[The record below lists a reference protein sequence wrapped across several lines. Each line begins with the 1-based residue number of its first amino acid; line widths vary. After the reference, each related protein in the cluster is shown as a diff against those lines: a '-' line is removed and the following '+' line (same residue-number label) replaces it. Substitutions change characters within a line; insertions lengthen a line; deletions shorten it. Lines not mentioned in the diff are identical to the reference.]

1 MDSFKVIIA
10 PEALEQLNSCVR
22 YIRCILLNPTAA
34 ESVYDDAIETGAEL
48 STVAGSLKF
57 CDNERLRR
65 YGYRAITFRRHQYVM
80 IYRTEGAGCVCRWNF
95 PSEAGLR
102 ESVCPNSQFK
112 IKEKLSAHLVAIP
125 LCKIPT
131 QLDGDLVG

>member
-65 YGYRAITFRRHQYVM
+65 YGYRAITFRRHQHVM
-80 IYRTEGAGCVCRWNF
+80 IYRTEG
-95 PSEAGLR
+95 
-102 ESVCPNSQFK
+102 Q
-112 IKEKLSAHLVAIP
+112 VAYV
-125 LCKIPT
+125 
-131 QLDGDLVG
+131 DGIFHQKQDYENLFARTRNLK